1 MAYSLDHWNPYEQMT
16 KANFLRY
23 LDYIDRTVSEYE
35 KNSVFAKH
43 LVPERIHS
51 KITGLAGA
59 IQQSKDFYAYYQD
72 AKELYQIVDILNN
85 QDVFTD
91 SAKAAKIYGRLFI
104 CLGSMAMKNSNP
116 LVKTYGQ
123 AINTLGQKMER
134 WNSLTNG
141 THGNK
146 EYDALFSNPQNQRN
160 Y

>member
-35 KNSVFAKH
+35 RNSVFAKH

-51 KITGLAGA
+51 KIMGLAGA

-91 SAKAAKIYGRLFI
+91 SAKA
-104 CLGSMAMKNSNP
+104 NP
-116 LVKTYGQ
+116 LWLKPTFEIERESV
-123 AINTLGQKMER
+123 ASLVTLPLNRLAVMVSAFEQEIMKQVTDSGIIIFIICCVE
-134 WNSLTNG
+134 
-141 THGNK
+141 
-146 EYDALFSNPQNQRN
+146 EY
-160 Y
+160 